1 MTALTADVIVDR
13 IRTICIGAPF
23 ELVEATRWDTFE
35 LQPTTN
41 IDGVFRIPPPSSQY
55 TTGMFGF
62 VEDRVDTLQVWVAR
76 KHNQQWDDVR
86 RRLLQD
92 VHSLTTAII
101 RDAHQVSGDYT
112 IHDEG
117 RGHSIGG
124 DDENRDAEYLT
135 LRLTLP
141 VNYEAQL

>member
-1 MTALTADVIVDR
+1 MATTADVIVDR

-23 ELVEATRWDTFE
+23 ALVEAQRWDTFE

-41 IDGVFRIPPPSSQY
+41 IDGVFRIPPPSSQS
-55 TTGMFGF
+55 TSGLFGYA
-62 VEDRVDTLQVWVAR
+62 EDRIDTVQIWVAR

-92 VHSLTTAII
+92 VHSLTTAIV
-101 RDAHQVSGDYT
+101 RDAHQVSGEYGVL
-112 IHDEG
+112 DEG
-117 RGHSIGG
+117 RGHSISG
-124 DDENRDAEYLT
+124 DEEDPNAEYLT

-141 VNYEAQL
+141 VNYEAQF